1 MRRIAVIAL
10 ALAALALPPA
20 AQAEVPSSFP
30 AAGDI
35 LDNVLVIRNQPHA
48 GARVVKRLHAVRP
61 DQRLQI
67 VHAVAAVQDADG
79 RAWLKLS
86 LPMRPN
92 NRLGWAL
99 AESVAVKPI
108 SQRIVID
115 LSSRSLKLFRGN
127 RLLVSTRKVG
137 IGKRRTPTPLGY
149 FYVTAK
155 YRPAGRGYGV
165 FALETS
171 AYSPGLTDW
180 PGGGIVG
187 IHGTFDP
194 GILPGAVSHGCVR
207 VTNAVIRKLKRLAPV
222 GTAIVVRR

>member
-1 MRRIAVIAL
+1 MRRLSVLSVLVL
-10 ALAALALPPA
+10 ALLAAPSASAQLPA
-20 AQAEVPSSFP
+20 SFP

-35 LDNVLVIRNQPHA
+35 LDNVLVVRKQPHA

-79 RAWLKLS
+79 RDWLKLS

-171 AYSPGLTDW
+171 AYSPRLTDW

>member
-1 MRRIAVIAL
+1 VRRTAVFAL

-35 LDNVLVIRNQPHA
+35 LDNVLVVRKQPHE
-48 GARVVKRLHAVRP
+48 GARVVKRLYAVRP

-67 VHAVAAVQDADG
+67 VHAVAAAQDADG
-79 RAWLKLS
+79 RDWLKLR

-92 NRLGWAL
+92 NRVGWAL
-99 AESVAVKPI
+99 AESVAVEPI

-137 IGKRRTPTPLGY
+137 IGKRATRTPLGY

-171 AYSPGLTDW
+171 AYSPTLSDW

-187 IHGTFDP
+187 IHGTFNP

-207 VTNAVIRKLKRLAPV
+207 VTNAVIRKMKRLAPV
-222 GTAIVVRR
+222 GTAIIVRR

>member
-1 MRRIAVIAL
+1 MIRR
-10 ALAALALPPA
+10 PPR
-20 AQAEVPSSFP
+20 STLFP
-30 AAGDI
+30 YTT
-35 LDNVLVIRNQPHA
+35 LFR
-48 GARVVKRLHAVRP
+48 
-61 DQRLQI
+61 
-67 VHAVAAVQDADG
+67 
-79 RAWLKLS
+79 
-86 LPMRPN
+86 
-92 NRLGWAL
+92 
-99 AESVAVKPI
+99 
-108 SQRIVID
+108 
-115 LSSRSLKLFRGN
+115 SSRSLKLFRGN

-171 AYSPGLTDW
+171 AYSPRLTDW

>member
-1 MRRIAVIAL
+1 
-10 ALAALALPPA
+10 
-20 AQAEVPSSFP
+20 
-30 AAGDI
+30 
-35 LDNVLVIRNQPHA
+35 
-48 GARVVKRLHAVRP
+48 
-61 DQRLQI
+61 
-67 VHAVAAVQDADG
+67 VQDADG
-79 RAWLKLS
+79 RDWLKLS

-99 AESVAVKPI
+99 AESVAVNPI

-171 AYSPGLTDW
+171 AYSPRLTDW

-207 VTNAVIRKLKRLAPV
+207 VTNAVIGKLKRLAPV